1 MSQHS
6 AGLVEPTSTARMEY
20 GHGFNTLTDS
30 GREPIQHE
38 IDLPA
43 KFSSN
48 NKRFATWKVASAE
61 IRQRAIIFLRKPL
74 NKG

>member
-6 AGLVEPTSTARMEY
+6 AGLVEPTSTARVEY

-43 KFSSN
+43 KFSSD
-48 NKRFATWKVASAE
+48 NKRFAAWKMASAE
-61 IRQRAIIFLRKPL
+61 VRQRAIVLLGKTL